1 MSEHQTRPHHLD
13 FNLQKMEH
21 IYDQAAGK
29 ADVPHRHDY
38 YTVLFVER
46 GKGEHLIDYK
56 PYAFGERQVHFV
68 SPGQVHQVALTAKP
82 KGWVITFSADFLVAN
97 NIPSHFIANVNLFR
111 VFGDSPPLILDEHN
125 FDRLCEL
132 LQSMERLIPQQ
143 LRYQNRAL
151 GAYLQL
157 FLIHSSN
164 SRFLDEE
171 QLDET
176 SNSEVCILRDF
187 KHLVD
192 HSYHQWHKVGDYA
205 EEMHISPKHLS
216 QTVKKNVGQT
226 AKEMIQDRLLLE
238 AKRMLIHTD
247 YSVKEIAYELGYHEP
262 LHFSAFFKKQMG
274 ISASAY
280 RTKQ

>member
-1 MSEHQTRPHHLD
+1 MSDRQTRSHQLD
-13 FNLQKMEH
+13 FNLQKMED
-21 IYDQAAGK
+21 IYEQVGGK

-46 GKGEHLIDYK
+46 ANGEHLIDYR
-56 PYAFGERQVHFV
+56 PYAFAERQVHFV
-68 SPGQVHQVALTAKP
+68 SPGQVHQVMATDKP
-82 KGWVITFSADFLVAN
+82 KGWVITFSPDFLVQN

-111 VFGDSPPLILDEHN
+111 VFGDSPPLVLDEPN

-132 LQSMERLIPQQ
+132 LQAMENLMPQQ
-143 LRYQNRAL
+143 LRYRARAL

-164 SRFLDEE
+164 SRFLDEG
-171 QLDET
+171 QLDE
-176 SNSEVCILRDF
+176 SANSEVCILRDF

-226 AKEMIQDRLLLE
+226 AKEMIQGRLLLE
-238 AKRMLIHTD
+238 AKRMLIHTEF
-247 YSVKEIAYELGYHEP
+247 SIKEIAYELGYHEP
-262 LHFSAFFKKQMG
+262 LHFSAFFKKQAG
-274 ISASAY
+274 LSASAF
-280 RTKQ
+280 REQQ